1 MGTFNCCDGRLSFDD
16 FDSRIQRLH
25 PIAREPL
32 LVMFH
37 QKFMGLVRTN
47 SGSETLLVTNF
58 YSLGHG
64 LGGELFLGLSFMA
77 IILISSSSLSE
88 SE

>member
-1 MGTFNCCDGRLSFDD
+1 
-16 FDSRIQRLH
+16 
-25 PIAREPL
+25 
-32 LVMFH
+32 MFH
-37 QKFMGLVRTN
+37 QKFTGLVRTN

-77 IILISSSSLSE
+77 IIIISSSSLSE